1 MNKEDAAE
9 IGAGKA
15 PNEEFSFG
23 KLLFSGFK
31 TFMFVL
37 TVGALFNVF
46 FQFLHVVGNSM
57 NDTLHAGELLVGVR
71 PYFAEIS
78 RGDIVTV
85 KHGSKLVVKRIIG
98 IEGDTIVIDEN
109 GTFVNGEPFTLAYA
123 GSEDNIFG
131 EWQVSAG
138 NIFIAGDNR
147 ADSID
152 SRTYGEVSADT
163 VVSKVFFRYYPLA
176 LLGGVN

>member
-1 MNKEDAAE
+1 MNKEVPAE
-9 IGAGKA
+9 SGTEKA
-15 PNEEFSFG
+15 SREEFSFG

-31 TFMFVL
+31 TFILVL
-37 TVGALFNVF
+37 AVGALFNVF
-46 FQFLHVVGNSM
+46 FQFCHVVGNSM
-57 NDTLHAGELLVGVR
+57 NDTLHGGELLVGVR
-71 PYFAEIS
+71 ACFAEIS

-85 KHGSKLVVKRIIG
+85 KHGNRLVIKRIVG
-98 IEGDTIVIDEN
+98 IAGDTILIDES
-109 GTFVNGEPFTLAYA
+109 GTFVNGEPFPLAYA

-152 SRTYGEVSADT
+152 SRTYGEVSADA